1 MTENSV
7 YLAHLRYVHGY
18 DNVDQVG
25 PVVIDGAYMKTCF
38 DFRRTRK
45 IAGIKN
51 NVYEVSAVT
60 HVYGVG
66 YSYVEIH
73 EKTID
78 MHARL
83 WVLATPVDGT
93 LVELVLVSQ
102 MHEIRNPRRPVAGL
116 RFIPVK
122 LRHRLMNHIMLW
134 AQRRDVL
141 QDVIIWG
148 RKRYRPRPRLTRSDG
163 DVMTYRRYCKQFY
176 PQLYPET
183 SRDKLQLSSV
193 TG

>member
-1 MTENSV
+1 M
-7 YLAHLRYVHGY
+7 
-18 DNVDQVG
+18 DQVG

-116 RFIPVK
+116 TVYSGEAAPQADESHYVVG
-122 LRHRLMNHIMLW
+122 
-134 AQRRDVL
+134 RRD
-141 QDVIIWG
+141 G
-148 RKRYRPRPRLTRSDG
+148 MFYR
-163 DVMTYRRYCKQFY
+163 M
-176 PQLYPET
+176 
-183 SRDKLQLSSV
+183 
-193 TG
+193 